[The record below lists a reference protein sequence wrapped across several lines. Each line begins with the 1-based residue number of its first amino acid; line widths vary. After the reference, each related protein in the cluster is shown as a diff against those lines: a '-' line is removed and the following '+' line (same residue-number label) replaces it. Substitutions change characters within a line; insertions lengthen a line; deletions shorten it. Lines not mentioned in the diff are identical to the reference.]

1 MFKDLLNTAR
11 SNFAAHQR
19 EEEIKH
25 LDIDPEEYV
34 MLRDDK
40 SPMAAELLRAILEKL
55 KIPNWEVDEGTLRI
69 VRISEVPGIRRNWSL
84 AMTSDTRRFHLK
96 VYRDFEGELDEV
108 DLASSRGICAA
119 INFVEKTIQDIRER
133 KIREAE
139 MRRLAAI
146 EAENRRK
153 QEELESILAK
163 IDLANEKCRSLY
175 SKELSAAKLGEE
187 LLASAIEYINHKVD
201 IMPQAMVS
209 LPVADITAVK
219 NQFGTLQFKI
229 IDNVPCQLDLEHSSL
244 QVSNKFIKNCIE
256 GRNFVTPICSIAS
269 YDEADQRFD
278 LVALG
283 QSGEP
288 VMASGQ
294 NHSVLSRQ
302 LEGYSTPLDR
312 ATKLLSMAN
321 ELEAKMKGDVA
332 KISVFSNYSEISTF
346 KDLMKSIDIVLA
358 HIAENVKLIVWNNAN
373 SQQGSEA

>member
-1 MFKDLLNTAR
+1 MFKDLLNAAR

-40 SPMAAELLRAILEKL
+40 SPMAAELLKAILEKL

-69 VRISEVPGIRRNWSL
+69 VRISEAPSIRRNWSL

-119 INFVEKTIQDIRER
+119 INFVETTIQDIRER

-146 EAENRRK
+146 EAEKRRK
-153 QEELESILAK
+153 QEELENILAK
-163 IDLANEKCRSLY
+163 IEQANDKCRGLY

-187 LLASAIEYINHKVD
+187 FLASAIEYINHKVD
-201 IMPQAMVS
+201 MMPQAIVS
-209 LPVADITAVK
+209 LPVADIDAVK
-219 NQFGTLQFKI
+219 KQFGTLPFKI
-229 IDNVPCQLDLEHSSL
+229 IDNVPCQLDTENSSL

-256 GRNFVTPICSIAS
+256 GRNFVTPICSIAK
-269 YDEADQRFD
+269 YDETDQNFS

-288 VMASGQ
+288 VMAYGQ
-294 NHSVLSRQ
+294 NHSVLARQ
-302 LEGYSTPLDR
+302 LDGYSDPLDH
-312 ATKLLSMAN
+312 ATKFLSMAN

-332 KISVFSNYSEISTF
+332 KISVFSIYSEISTF
-346 KDLMKSIDIVLA
+346 KDLMKSIDTVLA
-358 HIAENVKLIVWNNAN
+358 QIAENVKLIIWNNGN
-373 SQQGSEA
+373 SRQGSET